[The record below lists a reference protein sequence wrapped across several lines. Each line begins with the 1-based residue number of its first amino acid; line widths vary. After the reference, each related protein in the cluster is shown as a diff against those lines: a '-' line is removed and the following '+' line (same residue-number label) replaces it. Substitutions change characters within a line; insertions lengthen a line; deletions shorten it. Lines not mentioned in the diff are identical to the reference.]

1 MPQNI
6 SFHSKS
12 QLVLES
18 LRRDILEGHLKP
30 GSRLVIEDL
39 AAMLGVSQIPV
50 REALQQL
57 QADGFVIIEPYL
69 GATVTRIHD
78 DLISEIFDL
87 LEAME
92 VISSR
97 AACQRMS
104 DKDLDEVEHLLRDM
118 DAIVDDADRWSTANA
133 RLHLLI
139 GERAGTLLVHTL
151 MMKALDH
158 WDRLRRQYPEGV
170 SLQPAR
176 AAQEEHWRLL
186 EALRK
191 RDVDQVE
198 QVIRAHNRT
207 ARAAYADVLDKAGQK
222 AAVPAL
228 AEVNVPDKGG
238 RALAP

>member
-6 SFHSKS
+6 SFRSKS

-30 GSRLVIEDL
+30 GSRLIIEDL
-39 AAMLGVSQIPV
+39 AAKLGVSQIPV

-57 QADGFVIIEPYL
+57 QADGFVIIEPYV
-69 GATVTRIHD
+69 GATVTEIHD
-78 DLISEIFDL
+78 TLISEIFDL

-97 AACQRMS
+97 AACLRMS
-104 DKDLDEVEHLLRDM
+104 DQDLDDVEHLLRDM
-118 DAIVDDADRWSTANA
+118 DAIVDDADLWSAANA
-133 RLHLLI
+133 RFHILI
-139 GERAGTLLVHTL
+139 CERAGTLLVRTL
-151 MMKALDH
+151 MMKAVDH

-170 SLQPAR
+170 ASQPAH
-176 AAQEEHWRLL
+176 AAQAEHWQLL

-191 RDVDQVE
+191 RDANQVE
-198 QVIRAHNRT
+198 YVVRVHNRT
-207 ARAAYADVLDKAGQK
+207 ARAAYADVLDKVDQK
-222 AAVPAL
+222 VAVPAL